1 MDRLNN
7 YELNNYQ
14 SDTYKLDT
22 NYIKNLNNHLQ
33 NLKNNSTSAFN
44 DLNTLETLLKE
55 IKIYNNRGYDINNI
69 EQTIISQNNNITLCL
84 KEVYN
89 NIKHIDNK
97 FTHQTVNL
105 NNTTNSIIRN
115 NKKNKC
121 SWCCCFFKL

>member
-1 MDRLNN
+1 MSRLNN

-14 SDTYKLDT
+14 SNNYKLDN
-22 NYIKNLNNHLQ
+22 NYIINLNNHLQ

-44 DLNTLETLLKE
+44 DLNTLEVLLKE
-55 IKIYNNRGYDINNI
+55 IKIYNNKGYDINNI

-97 FTHQTVNL
+97 FTLQTINL
-105 NNTTNSIIRN
+105 NNTTNSIIK